1 MMRRSVLFLPGNSP
15 GMLTNGRIFGADSLI
30 LDLEDAVSVSQKD
43 CARYLVREALRTL
56 DFGTCTRMIRINGM
70 STPFWEKDLEA
81 VILQQP
87 DFIMVTKVNDADQ
100 IRRAEEKIEQ
110 IEARS
115 AIGKGVLRIAPL
127 LETAAGIE
135 HAYEIAV
142 SSPRVASLYLGAED
156 LTADLRCRRTKQ
168 GNEVYYAREK
178 LVYAARAAG
187 IEAYD
192 TPFTDINDSDG
203 LEEDVKLARS
213 LGFTGKLAV
222 SPRQIACI
230 NRIFSPAAEEIS
242 YAAEVCRAAK
252 EAQQQGK
259 GVVSLDGKMIDA
271 PIVLRAYQILQEAGK
286 GGGHE

>member
-1 MMRRSVLFLPGNSP
+1 MKRSVLFLPGNSP
-15 GMLTNGRIFGADSLI
+15 GMLANGAIFGADSLI

-43 CARYLVREALRTL
+43 CARYLVREALKAL
-56 DFGTCTRMIRINGM
+56 DFGNCTRIIRINGM
-70 STPFWEKDLEA
+70 DTPFWERDLEA
-81 VILQQP
+81 VLPQQP
-87 DFIMVTKVNDADQ
+87 DFIMVTKVNGGDQ

-110 IEARS
+110 LEARWC
-115 AIGKGVLRIAPL
+115 IEGGKLGIVPL

-135 HAYEIAV
+135 HACEIAV

-156 LTADLRCRRTKQ
+156 LTADLRCRRTKP
-168 GNEVYYAREK
+168 GSEIYYAREK

-192 TPFTDINDSDG
+192 TPFTDINDSEG

-222 SPRQIACI
+222 SPRQVACI
-230 NRIFSPAAEEIS
+230 NRVFSPAPEEIS
-242 YAAEVCRAAK
+242 YAEQVCKAAK
-252 EAQQQGK
+252 RAQAQGK

-271 PIVLRAYQILQEAGK
+271 PIVIRAYQILQEAGK
-286 GGGHE
+286 GGDDE